1 MYKKIITLLILVL
14 FVCSGC
20 GDKKEKEIVPETAL
34 DIIMHR
40 GSVNIGIKTDSYP
53 FGFIDKNGNYAGFD
67 IDLANLIGK
76 KLFGTT
82 GKVKL
87 IPVTSS
93 NRIMK
98 LYSEDIDMIVATMSI
113 TPQRQNILDFSSPYY
128 TAGQAILV
136 RANSPIKTLRDLK
149 GKKAIIVFGSTSET
163 SLRGTVP
170 NLKIIGYKTYNDAH
184 EALKQGK
191 ADAIVS
197 DNTILLGIALNDSS
211 VKLLPKKYSK
221 EPYAV
226 AFKKDTTNE
235 GLIKAVN
242 MVISEETR
250 NGNLKKLQQK
260 YGIK

>member
-1 MYKKIITLLILVL
+1 MYKKILTLLVLILVA
-14 FVCSGC
+14 CSGC
-20 GDKKEKEIVPETAL
+20 GKKEEELPPATAL
-34 DIIMHR
+34 EVIMKR
-40 GSVNIGIKTDSYP
+40 GTVNIGVKTDSYP
-53 FGFIDKNGNYAGFD
+53 FGYIDKKGNYAGYD
-67 IDLANLIGK
+67 IELAKLIGK
-76 KLFGTT
+76 KLFGSN

-113 TPQRQNILDFSSPYY
+113 TPQRQNILDFSNPYY
-128 TAGQAILV
+128 IAGQAILV
-136 RANSPIKTLRDLK
+136 KTNSPIKTLRDLK

-163 SLRGTVP
+163 SLRGSVP
-170 NLKIIGYKTYNDAH
+170 NLGILGYKTYNDAH
-184 EALKQGK
+184 KALKQGK

-197 DNTILLGIALNDSS
+197 DNTILLGIALNDSG

-226 AFKKDTTNE
+226 AFKKGPENE

-242 MVISEETR
+242 TVIAEESR
-250 NGNLKKLQQK
+250 NGNLKKLEQK